1 MVNFGHVGLWW
12 DLEALEEKD
21 IASESFSRGLW
32 YIDKRKLEEER
43 KMNSRF
49 SLKLAKRVPSP
60 GFEPGSPGTPAGRVE
75 NGVYLGAL
83 PLVQLGFGILSPD
96 EVDRAAE
103 T

>member
-1 MVNFGHVGLWW
+1 MHAFSMVNFGHVGLWW

-32 YIDKRKLEEER
+32 YIDKRKLEER
-43 KMNSRF
+43 KMNSSF

-75 NGVYLGAL
+75 NGVYLSL
-83 PLVQLGFGILSPD
+83 IHI
-96 EVDRAAE
+96 
-103 T
+103 